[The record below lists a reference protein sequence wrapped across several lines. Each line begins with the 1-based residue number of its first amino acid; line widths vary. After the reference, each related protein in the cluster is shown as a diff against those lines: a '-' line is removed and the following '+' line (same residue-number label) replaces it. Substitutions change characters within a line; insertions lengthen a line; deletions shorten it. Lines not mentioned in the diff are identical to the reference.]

1 MEREMLY
8 QERVLG
14 RGSLWSRLAARVAV
28 SLKARKAADLD
39 LLSMNPHLR
48 RDLGM
53 DDGQSGLRI
62 R

>member
-1 MEREMLY
+1 MLY

-14 RGSLWSRLAARVAV
+14 RTSLWSRLTSRLAIGLASR
-28 SLKARKAADLD
+28 RAADLD
-39 LLSMNPHLR
+39 LLSLNPHLR

-53 DDGQSGLRI
+53 EDGQSGIRI

>member
-1 MEREMLY
+1 MLY

-14 RGSLWSRLAARVAV
+14 RRNLWSRLVAQV
-28 SLKARKAADLD
+28 AIGLVGKKHADLD
-39 LLSMNPHLR
+39 LLSLNPHLR

-53 DDGQSGLRI
+53 DDGQSGVTI

>member
-1 MEREMLY
+1 MLY

-14 RGSLWSRLAARVAV
+14 RSSLWSRLAARVV
-28 SLKARKAADLD
+28 TSLTTRKAADLD
-39 LLSMNPHLR
+39 LLSLNPHLR

-53 DDGQSGLRI
+53 EDGQSGVRI

>member
-1 MEREMLY
+1 MLY

-14 RGSLWSRLAARVAV
+14 RASLWSRLAARLAIG
-28 SLKARKAADLD
+28 LTTRKAADLD
-39 LLSMNPHLR
+39 LLSLNPHLR

-53 DDGQSGLRI
+53 EDGQAGVRI

>member
-1 MEREMLY
+1 MLY

-14 RGSLWSRLAARVAV
+14 RPGLWSRLAARVAFR
-28 SLKARKAADLD
+28 LATRKPADID
-39 LLSMNPHLR
+39 LLSMSPHLR

-53 DDGQSGLRI
+53 DDGQSGITI

>member
-1 MEREMLY
+1 MLY

-14 RGSLWSRLAARVAV
+14 RTSLWRRLTSRIVIGLTAK
-28 SLKARKAADLD
+28 KATDLD
-39 LLSMNPHLR
+39 LLSLNPHLR

-53 DDGQSGLRI
+53 EDGQSGIRI

>member
-1 MEREMLY
+1 MLY

-14 RGSLWSRLAARVAV
+14 RTSLWRRLTSRIVIGLTA
-28 SLKARKAADLD
+28 KKAADLD
-39 LLSMNPHLR
+39 LLSLNPHLR

-53 DDGQSGLRI
+53 EDGQSGIRI

>member
-1 MEREMLY
+1 MLY

-14 RGSLWSRLAARVAV
+14 RASHWGRLAARIAV
-28 SLKARKAADLD
+28 GLTAKKAADLD
-39 LLSMNPHLR
+39 LLSLNPHLR

-53 DDGQSGLRI
+53 EDGQSGVRI